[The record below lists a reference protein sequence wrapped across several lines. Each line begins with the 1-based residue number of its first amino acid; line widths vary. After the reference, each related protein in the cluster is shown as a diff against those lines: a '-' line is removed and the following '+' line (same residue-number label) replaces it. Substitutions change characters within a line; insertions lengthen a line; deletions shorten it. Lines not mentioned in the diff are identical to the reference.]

1 MINCRQKQFKGKG
14 ISKGGK
20 LMNKLKDL
28 VYDYNDLFV
37 ALVIVVIAGVLIFW
51 RIGTIMNYPEYL
63 AQAHAGDSQ
72 EASDLEDLDLTPA
85 EVEDMNENPEE
96 IVTDPA
102 EGTEAEVPET
112 EPEAETP
119 TASEVFT
126 TKTEVKFTVPT
137 GVTGSKIALLL
148 YEAKLVESAE
158 IFLTTVSR
166 MNAETKLMAGTFKI
180 PAGST
185 VEDIVD
191 ILTR

>member
-1 MINCRQKQFKGKG
+1 MKKF
-14 ISKGGK
+14 
-20 LMNKLKDL
+20 KDL

-37 ALVIVVIAGVLIFW
+37 VLVIVAIAGALIFW
-51 RIGTIMNYPEYL
+51 RIGNIMNYPEYL
-63 AQAHAGDSQ
+63 AQAHAG
-72 EASDLEDLDLTPA
+72 EAAGDLDLEDLDLTPG
-85 EVEDMNENPEE
+85 EVDDMNENPED
-96 IVTDPA
+96 IVTDPS
-102 EGTEAEVPET
+102 G
-112 EPEAETP
+112 EPGQEEPQTGQA
-119 TASEVFT
+119 FT
-126 TKTEVKFTVPT
+126 TRTEVKFTVPT

-148 YEAKLVESAE
+148 YEAELVESAE